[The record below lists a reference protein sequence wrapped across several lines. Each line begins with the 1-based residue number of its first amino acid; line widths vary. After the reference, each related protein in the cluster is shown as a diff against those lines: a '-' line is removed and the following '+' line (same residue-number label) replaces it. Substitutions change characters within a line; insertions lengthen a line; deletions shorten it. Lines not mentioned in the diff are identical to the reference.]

1 MPGIPHFINRKTEK
15 YLNSSM
21 QKMRPSEANP
31 PAQVLVGGGVEPQK
45 GTEPQGFRYC
55 KFQNGTPERDSVT
68 ASYCKLMRVAAL
80 SKDACLT
87 LHESF
92 FSYFFRV
99 KKQEHK
105 ESLALGTYRFT
116 AVERR
121 TMVCAKKIA
130 LDRSE

>member
-1 MPGIPHFINRKTEK
+1 
-15 YLNSSM
+15 M

-31 PAQVLVGGGVEPQK
+31 PAQVLVGGGGWNPKRERDPK
-45 GTEPQGFRYC
+45 KGFRYC

-121 TMVCAKKIA
+121 AMVCAKKIA

>member
-1 MPGIPHFINRKTEK
+1 
-15 YLNSSM
+15 M

-31 PAQVLVGGGVEPQK
+31 PAQVLVGGG
-45 GTEPQGFRYC
+45 G
-55 KFQNGTPERDSVT
+55 GTPKGNGPPQRDSVT
-68 ASYCKLMRVAAL
+68 ASYCKLMQVAAL
-80 SKDACLT
+80 SKDACST

-130 LDRSE
+130 LD

>member
-1 MPGIPHFINRKTEK
+1 
-15 YLNSSM
+15 M
-21 QKMRPSEANP
+21 Q
-31 PAQVLVGGGVEPQK
+31 
-45 GTEPQGFRYC
+45 
-55 KFQNGTPERDSVT
+55 
-68 ASYCKLMRVAAL
+68 VAAL
-80 SKDACLT
+80 SKDACST